1 MAPPPPS
8 ENWRK
13 LSHIEIAKQSARGS
27 LLLFAGNFLSTVIL
41 AVSTIIIAR
50 LLGPEGYGAY
60 TLVILIPSIFQTLLG
75 LGVNTAITR
84 YSAFHISKG
93 EDHVAKRY
101 AANGMIFLIL
111 FGIALSLFSFL
122 GSGYLSLVML
132 HRPELTPLVQYAS
145 IVVLA
150 QTILQS
156 SVSSLM
162 GWNSMGLASLSSI
175 LQAMLRLSIAPFLVL
190 VGLGI
195 FGALT
200 GNIVSTAVAGA
211 VALLALYVFRIRRA
225 TRDGERRRFLAD
237 LRELISYGLPLY
249 VGGVISGFAGQ
260 YLTIILA
267 AIAINTVVGYYQ
279 AASNLTVAI
288 SLTSSAITLALFPAF
303 ASLEGVRANMALAF
317 NYSVKYL
324 AFVICP
330 VVLFLL
336 GTSDALI
343 KIVYGASY
351 SPAAIYLSLLA
362 LSHLPQIIGLSV
374 IGVFFNGVGRTRLT
388 MAFNVIGA
396 AVLFALG
403 PLLANSF
410 GLGVNG
416 LIYAALISNLVSTV
430 AGLYLAKIYLQ
441 TRVGLRH
448 VGAILAASILS
459 YETILLLSL
468 LHLSTG
474 VTLAADI
481 IVFPLAYFTSAP
493 LIGAIDLNDV
503 VRLTIAISDLGIIAK
518 GIRPIL
524 MYEGIILKRM
534 RRAPPN

>member
-1 MAPPPPS
+1 M
-8 ENWRK
+8 
-13 LSHIEIAKQSARGS
+13 SHVEIAKQSARGS
-27 LLLFAGNFLSTVIL
+27 LLLFIGNFLSTAIL
-41 AVSTIIIAR
+41 AIATIIVAR
-50 LLGPEGYGAY
+50 LVGPEGYGAY
-60 TLVILIPSIFQTLLG
+60 TLVLLIPSIFQTLLG

-84 YSAFHISKG
+84 YSAYHISRG
-93 EDHVAKRY
+93 EENVAKRF

-111 FGIALSLFSFL
+111 FGIALSITCFL
-122 GSGYLSLVML
+122 GSGYLSLVIL

-156 SVSSLM
+156 SISSLM
-162 GWNSMGLASLSSI
+162 GWNSMGVASISSI
-175 LQAMLRLSIAPFLVL
+175 LQALLRLSIAPSLVL

-200 GNIVSTAVAGA
+200 GHIVSTTVAGA
-211 VALLALYVFRIRRA
+211 VALLALYVFRIRRK
-225 TRDGERRRFLAD
+225 TKNGEEGRFLSD
-237 LRELISYGLPLY
+237 LKEMISYGLPLY
-249 VGGVISGFAGQ
+249 VGGVISSFAGQ

-267 AIAINTVVGYYQ
+267 AIAINSVVGYYQ

-303 ASLEGVRANMALAF
+303 ASLKGVRADMALAF

-330 VVLFLL
+330 VILFVL

-351 SPAAIYLSLLA
+351 SPAAIYLSLLS
-362 LSHLPQIIGLSV
+362 LSNLPQIVGLSV

-388 MAFNVIGA
+388 MVFNFIGA
-396 AVLFALG
+396 GVLFAFG
-403 PLLANSF
+403 PLLASLF

-430 AGLYLAKIYLQ
+430 AGLYLARVYLQ
-441 TRVGLRH
+441 TRVGLRP
-448 VGAILAASILS
+448 VGAILAASILAFAA
-459 YETILLLSL
+459 ILLVSL
-468 LHLSTG
+468 LHLSIG
-474 VTLAADI
+474 LALAADI

-493 LIGAIDLNDV
+493 LLGAIDLNDV
-503 VRLTIAISDLGIIAK
+503 ARLSIATSDLGIIAK

-524 MYEGIILKRM
+524 MYERMILKHAR
-534 RRAPPN
+534 PSTPK